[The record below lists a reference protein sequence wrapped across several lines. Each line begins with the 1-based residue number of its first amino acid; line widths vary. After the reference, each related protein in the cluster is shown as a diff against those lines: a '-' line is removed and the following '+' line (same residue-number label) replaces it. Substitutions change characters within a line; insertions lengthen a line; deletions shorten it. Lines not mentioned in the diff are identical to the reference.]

1 MRAVVQTGYGAPAG
15 VLTVRQVARPVVA
28 DDEVLV
34 RVHAASV
41 HADVWHVVRG
51 WPYVL
56 RIMGSGLR
64 RPKPVVP
71 GTDMAGVVD
80 SAGANVTQ
88 FRPGDEVFGETIR
101 GIQWRNG
108 GAYAEYVAA
117 PEKALARKPSNV
129 TFEQAAATPTA
140 GLIVLQNLH
149 TKRALPPHPRVLVN
163 GAGGGVGAFALQ
175 ILKARGAEV
184 TAVDNAAKQDLL
196 RALGAD
202 HVFDY
207 TRDDFTARGERY
219 DLIFDIPGG
228 RRVSDIRRALTDDGR
243 YVLIG
248 HDHFGT
254 QGRRWFGSIPT
265 FFGLQVRA
273 AFIPQLRGGA
283 FSTPDK
289 QESMAELARM
299 LEIGQLTPIV
309 ARTYALEDV
318 VEAISDLAAGTT
330 AGRIVLTVD

>member
-1 MRAVVQTGYGAPAG
+1 MAR
-15 VLTVRQVARPVVA
+15 RQMSSPCARWRGRSSA

-34 RVHAASV
+34 RVRAASV
-41 HADVWHVVRG
+41 HPDVWHVVRG

-64 RPKPVVP
+64 RPRPVVP
-71 GTDMAGVVD
+71 GTDVAGVVD
-80 SAGANVTQ
+80 SAGANVTR

-117 PEKALARKPSNV
+117 PEKGLARKPGNV

-149 TKRALPPHPRVLVN
+149 TKRALPPHPQVLVN

-207 TRDDFTARGERY
+207 TATTS
-219 DLIFDIPGG
+219 P
-228 RRVSDIRRALTDDGR
+228 
-243 YVLIG
+243 
-248 HDHFGT
+248 
-254 QGRRWFGSIPT
+254 
-265 FFGLQVRA
+265 RA
-273 AFIPQLRGGA
+273 AN
-283 FSTPDK
+283 
-289 QESMAELARM
+289 
-299 LEIGQLTPIV
+299 
-309 ARTYALEDV
+309 
-318 VEAISDLAAGTT
+318 GTT
-330 AGRIVLTVD
+330 